1 MMYPFFKL
9 EYTNNLLEKN
19 EKSKNLL
26 LNKWKINIQLNDER
40 VF

>member
-1 MMYPFFKL
+1 MYTFFKIVKP

-26 LNKWKINIQLNDER
+26 LNK
-40 VF
+40 